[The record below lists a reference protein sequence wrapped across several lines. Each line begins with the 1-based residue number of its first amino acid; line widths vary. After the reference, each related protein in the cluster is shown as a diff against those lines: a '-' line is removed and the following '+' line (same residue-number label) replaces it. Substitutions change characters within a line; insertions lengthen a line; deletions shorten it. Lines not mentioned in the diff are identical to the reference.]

1 MSRIFTATRPG
12 SGKPKTSM
20 TGIRMIRFTVI
31 LFTWLALTIQP
42 LGAVTIN
49 GTDIPD
55 TVALPNSDTHLVL
68 NGAGIR
74 EKFFLDIY
82 IGALYLERPMHD
94 PAAILADT
102 GQAGILMHFI
112 YSEVSK
118 EKIIEGWMDGL
129 AENLTA
135 ERMRA
140 IKPRLD
146 KFNSLFRTVVKGDV
160 VHIDYLPESGTRVR
174 INDEWRGS
182 VEGNDFFRDLL
193 RIWLGSKPVS
203 KSLKRDML
211 GLD

>member
-1 MSRIFTATRPG
+1 M
-12 SGKPKTSM
+12 
-20 TGIRMIRFTVI
+20 GIRMTRGTVI
-31 LFTWLALTIQP
+31 LFTWLALATQP
-42 LGAVTIN
+42 IGAVTIN

-55 TVALPNSDTHLVL
+55 TVSLPNSDTQLVL

-102 GQAGILMHFI
+102 GQAGILMHFV
-112 YSEVSK
+112 YSKVSK
-118 EKIIEGWMDGL
+118 EKIIEGWTDGL

-160 VHIDYLPESGTRVR
+160 IYIDYLPESGTRVR

-193 RIWLGSKPVS
+193 RIWLGAKPVS

>member
-1 MSRIFTATRPG
+1 MTRVTAIIFTCLALASQP
-12 SGKPKTSM
+12 
-20 TGIRMIRFTVI
+20 
-31 LFTWLALTIQP
+31 LQALTIN
-42 LGAVTIN
+42 GAA
-49 GTDIPD
+49 IPD
-55 TVALPNSDTHLVL
+55 SVSIPNSDTQLVL

-82 IGALYLERPMHD
+82 VGALYLEKRMRD

-102 GQAGILMHFI
+102 GPAGILMHFT
-112 YSEVSK
+112 YNEVSR
-118 EKIIEGWMDGL
+118 EKITAGWTDGL

-135 ERMRA
+135 ERVSA
-140 IKPRLD
+140 IKPRLE
-146 KFNSLFRTVVKGDV
+146 KFNTLFRSVVKGDV
-160 VHIDYLPESGTRVR
+160 IRIDYLPESGTQVR

-193 RIWLGSKPVS
+193 RIWLGTHPVS

>member
-1 MSRIFTATRPG
+1 MP
-12 SGKPKTSM
+12 
-20 TGIRMIRFTVI
+20 MIRITAL
-31 LFTWLALTIQP
+31 LFICMVLATQP
-42 LGAVTIN
+42 LSAVTIN
-49 GTDIPD
+49 GTEIPD
-55 TVALPNSDTHLVL
+55 TVALPNSDTQLVL

-82 IGALYLERPMHD
+82 IGALYLENPMHD
-94 PAAILADT
+94 PAAILVDT
-102 GQAGILMHFI
+102 GQVSILMHFT
-112 YSEVSK
+112 YSEVSR
-118 EKIIEGWMDGL
+118 EKIIEGWKDGL
-129 AENLTA
+129 AENLSA
-135 ERMRA
+135 DRMRA

-160 VHIDYLPESGTRVR
+160 IHIDYRPDNGTQVR

-193 RIWLGSKPVS
+193 RIWLGTKPVS